1 MSTNEIFNQML
12 SSYDITTELQKRNAI
27 FEVNQQIILSGLYNG
42 GFFNEAAFYGGT
54 CLRIFHGLHRFSE
67 DMDFS
72 LLAPNENFDFT
83 RYFQPII
90 DQFAMVGREVEIRKK
105 DKKNFGKVESAF
117 LKDNTDV
124 YDITFQTEKSVKIK
138 IEVDTQPPLKF
149 QTEQKLL
156 LLPQSFMTRCFT
168 LPALFAGKMHALVY
182 RAWKNRVKG
191 RDWYDFEWY
200 VRHNV
205 PLDFTHLCERALQ
218 FNHEELD
225 KETFLQK
232 LNERLATADMNQIK
246 ADVLPFVR
254 NPKELDIWSNDY
266 FMELANMI
274 RIELKKHLE
283 NIWTDHFT
291 GNSASGK
298 VMVKCGFSDT
308 GMQNRCSQLVG
319 GDKDMVKVF
328 KYKG

>member
-12 SSYDITTELQKRNAI
+12 SGYDITTEQQKRNAI
-27 FEVNQQIILSGLYNG
+27 FEVNQQVILAGLYNG

-54 CLRIFHGLHRFSE
+54 CLRIFHGLQRFSE

-83 RYFQPII
+83 QYFQPII
-90 DQFAMVGREVEIRKK
+90 DQFALVGREVEIRKK

-149 QTEQKLL
+149 KTEQKLL

-168 LPALFAGKMHALVY
+168 LPTLFAGKMHALVY

-200 VRHNV
+200 VRHNI
-205 PLDFTHLCERALQ
+205 PLDFTHLSERALQ
-218 FNHEELD
+218 FNQEELD

-232 LNERLATADMNQIK
+232 LNERLATADINQVK

-266 FMELANMI
+266 FLQLAKMI
-274 RIELKKHLE
+274 RFE
-283 NIWTDHFT
+283 
-291 GNSASGK
+291 
-298 VMVKCGFSDT
+298 
-308 GMQNRCSQLVG
+308 
-319 GDKDMVKVF
+319 
-328 KYKG
+328 